1 MQLVF
6 KQHLKFQKHDFAF
19 DWSCIYQTNQS
30 LNKMVETMP
39 KNKSKKLSRRN
50 DSAIFNE
57 VLPIGSLW
65 FLTCLKD
72 SWLYYGYIFSEKKSE
87 VKIIVG
93 LWLEERDK
101 K

>member
-6 KQHLKFQKHDFAF
+6 KQHLKFQKHNFAF

-30 LNKMVETMP
+30 LNKMVETMS

-50 DSAIFNE
+50 GSAIFDE

-72 SWLYYGYIFSEKKSE
+72 SWLYYGYIFSEKNQKSR
-87 VKIIVG
+87 
-93 LWLEERDK
+93 L
-101 K
+101 